1 MSRIKTQLSISQTL
15 FTLAFLVFFFTL
27 LNGYVL
33 NLVGGYQANPWLVLA
48 GLLVELILTLVA
60 ARSLISVQF
69 DLTECVGF
77 GAVVIGVWLY
87 FVAASLPTLLP
98 PTQSVDAVRHYLQA
112 LFSYPKGT
120 LVSWYP
126 AGGAFVVAT
135 FSHWVGVSPLRVL
148 HPTAA
153 SVIALSAGAVYGITC
168 ALFPPKRLSKIAAL
182 FAPVLLFVP
191 WSYFAGAIN
200 WEQYFFA
207 QVFAQFFVVAALW
220 YIASYAETSNWMF
233 LVLLGAALLGIVAA
247 YPYLVALPIVAF
259 GLVLVARLRPT
270 PGPSLKGKGIMALVI
285 FAVLMVFA
293 AVALQHGGILEL
305 KTFKIA
311 TEGDVGEG
319 GVTNPSLENLG
330 GPIFLL
336 LALVGIPLAWRADA
350 RGRTILAFVVAWFL
364 QLGALFVIQP
374 ILQIS
379 GYRVDKTF
387 YMLVYPLAILA
398 ALAPAW
404 AINRWLTRIEN
415 SARSLAAA
423 FLTVIVIASVG
434 VLAFRPPIAFSP
446 FTESELETALWAKEH
461 LDTYQISYLEPQT
474 VRAYWL
480 AFGLWRENLPNEW
493 FQWIPA
499 GVKLGP
505 KTFDEWLR
513 DPAWPRWLLVP
524 DVTQVRAPLPK
535 IVYQSGNS
543 AILEK
548 QVLPAAAPAPAIPAS
563 LYFGSTL
570 KLLGYDLSRTTFAP
584 GETITV
590 TTYTESLY
598 PPLATIGWRVE
609 LQDRNGN
616 VVSKASG
623 DPFGSKYP
631 LQRWSPGQFAR
642 DTWSL
647 PLDPNLAPGIYK
659 LQLGLYRRVDGEFVD
674 VHTLPSEL
682 DAQDHFVAASLAKIK
697 IPVAPPSSDE
707 LAAAIP
713 LNARFGDNV
722 TLVSY
727 TLRFDRAAR
736 RAHLTLFWQSLA
748 KSETD
753 YTIFV
758 HLMDSGGKI
767 IAQKDAPPRDGNY
780 PTSAWDAGE
789 IVKDEYDLAIPA
801 DAPMPSSIEI
811 GMYSQP
817 SMQRLPVGT
826 DDKITL
832 DLGLR
837 SVP

>member
-33 NLVGGYQANPWLVLA
+33 NLVGGYQANPWLVLT
-48 GLLVELILTLVA
+48 GLVVELLLTLIA
-60 ARSLISVQF
+60 ARPLISVQF
-69 DLTECVGF
+69 DLAECVGF

-135 FSHWVGVSPLRVL
+135 FSHWVGASPLRVL
-148 HPTAA
+148 HPMAA
-153 SVIALSAGAVYGITC
+153 SFIALSAGAVYGTTC
-168 ALFPPKRLSKIAAL
+168 ALLPPKRLSKVAAL
-182 FAPVLLFVP
+182 FAPALLFVP

-220 YIASYAETSNWMF
+220 YIVTYAESSNWLF
-233 LVLLGAALLGIVAA
+233 LVLLGAALLGVVAA
-247 YPYLVALPIVAF
+247 YPYLVALPIAVF
-259 GLVLVARLRPT
+259 GFITLARFRSYLNRR
-270 PGPSLKGKGIMALVI
+270 GLIALAI
-285 FAVLMVFA
+285 FAALLILV
-293 AVALQHGGILEL
+293 AVALQQGGILEL

-336 LALVGIPLAWRADA
+336 LALVGIPLAWRMGA
-350 RGRTILAFVVAWFL
+350 RGQTLLAFVVAWL
-364 QLGALFVIQP
+364 VQLAALFVIQP

-387 YMLVYPLAILA
+387 YILVYPLAILA

-404 AINRWLTRIEN
+404 AINRWLARIEN
-415 SARSLAAA
+415 SPRSLAAA

-513 DPAWPRWLLVP
+513 DPAWPRWLLAP
-524 DVTQVRAPLPK
+524 DVTKVRAPLPK
-535 IVYQSGNS
+535 IAYQSGAS

-548 QVLPAAAPAPAIPAS
+548 QVSPAAAPMPAIPTL
-563 LYFGSTL
+563 LYYGSTI

-584 GETITV
+584 GETITL

-598 PPLATIGWRVE
+598 PPLATVGWRVE
-609 LQDRNGN
+609 LQGRNGN

-623 DPFGSKYP
+623 DPFGNKYP

-682 DAQDHFVAASLAKIK
+682 DAQDHFVAASLSKIK
-697 IPVAPPSSDE
+697 IPIAPPTLDE
-707 LAAAIP
+707 LAAATP
-713 LNARFGDNV
+713 LKARFGDNV

-736 RAHLTLFWQSLA
+736 SAHLTLYWQMLA

-758 HLMDSGGKI
+758 HLMDSNGKI

-789 IVKDEYDLAIPA
+789 IIKDEYDLAIPA
-801 DAPMPSSIEI
+801 DAPMPSSIAI

-817 SMQRLPVGT
+817 NMQRLPVGT
-826 DDKITL
+826 DDKVVL
-832 DLGLR
+832 DFGF
-837 SVP
+837 